1 MSKMVKMSL
10 NLVTFK
16 LHKYNYQMK
25 NSILFSTL
33 FASLLSLNAFAQ
45 QTNKNKESLGKNI
58 VSFTPIQMMVTD
70 DNESPDPTIGLSYER
85 ILDNEIISLR
95 IPFYASLQKPYYYIL
110 PTIKLYPGRQGAAKY
125 AVGPQFLIGFGEDS
139 YTKYMATSTGYYY
152 QTVNYQRKQFGFL
165 INNSLN
171 ITVAKNFYLGL
182 DGGIGVI
189 YSDNSPYY
197 STNGIGLSPLGDSD
211 IKAAFQLN
219 CNFGVRF

>member
-1 MSKMVKMSL
+1 
-10 NLVTFK
+10 
-16 LHKYNYQMK
+16 MK

-33 FASLLSLNAFAQ
+33 FASLFSLSVFAQ
-45 QTNKNKESLGKNI
+45 QANKNKESLGKNI
-58 VSFTPIQMMVTD
+58 VSFTPIQMMITD
-70 DNESPDPTIGLSYER
+70 DSESPDPTIGLSYER

-95 IPFYASLQKPYYYIL
+95 IPFYASLQNPYYYIL
-110 PTIKLYPGRQGAAKY
+110 PTIKLYPGRQGTAKY

-139 YTKYMATSTGYYY
+139 YTKYVNTGSGYYY

-189 YSDNSPYY
+189 YSDNKPNY
-197 STNGIGLSPLGDSD
+197 SYNGLELSPFGDSD
-211 IKAAFQLN
+211 IKVAFQLN